1 MQKGQKFEKFDASV
15 KKVIKFDFFS
25 LKNFQIQTALKIHEI
40 FMFHKFYSKIFHSSN
55 KSKFT
60 NFIDRSI
67 EKNLIPPN

>member
-1 MQKGQKFEKFDASV
+1 MQKRQKFEKIEAS
-15 KKVIKFDFFS
+15 VIKFDFFS

-40 FMFHKFYSKIFHSSN
+40 SMFHKFYSKIFHSSN